1 MCERRR
7 RRERQLRR
15 LGQVD
20 GDQQR
25 DQVAGLQEHALRLRR
40 RKQSRRVLNK
50 NTRATNAYPCEYWRP
65 APYGAGATNLVCV
78 AATGKLDTLA
88 GFSNRGKSAV
98 HLAAPGV
105 DIYSSLPQWSSV
117 FSDDLE
123 ANFNNWTRRR
133 AAQTRRGSGRDELS
147 ESGTFS
153 MTDSPGGNYANRPEL
168 HDPQQRRPE
177 PDGPDGLPRGLQP
190 RAADARLQQHRNVF
204 DWFAIER
211 ATGTAGPWTEIA
223 FYFGSTQGDFA
234 AVTDD
239 LSSLDG
245 LGTGYIRFL
254 VHTDNTVVDGGAH
267 VDDVVVK
274 CLQPNGEDYE
284 SFAGTSM
291 ATPHVAGAA
300 ALLLAAEPA
309 MTPQKLKNALL
320 KGVDKK
326 TALTKH
332 VSSGGRLNLNNS
344 LNIAMDHIAP
354 ETTIIQRPPASTTN
368 RRATFR
374 FVSNEP
380 GSTFRCRH
388 MYGPW
393 VACSSPK
400 LYSGLAPGMHR
411 FAVRAID
418 KNGNVDPTP
427 ATDTWRIRR

>member
-1 MCERRR
+1 MASAPRTS
-7 RRERQLRR
+7 
-15 LGQVD
+15 
-20 GDQQR
+20 
-25 DQVAGLQEHALRLRR
+25 A
-40 RKQSRRVLNK
+40 SSS
-50 NTRATNAYPCEYWRP
+50 TR
-65 APYGAGATNLVCV
+65 
-78 AATGKLDTLA
+78 
-88 GFSNRGKSAV
+88 
-98 HLAAPGV
+98 
-105 DIYSSLPQWSSV
+105 
-117 FSDDLE
+117 
-123 ANFNNWTRRR
+123 
-133 AAQTRRGSGRDELS
+133 
-147 ESGTFS
+147 
-153 MTDSPGGNYANRPEL
+153 
-168 HDPQQRRPE
+168 
-177 PDGPDGLPRGLQP
+177 
-190 RAADARLQQHRNVF
+190 
-204 DWFAIER
+204 
-211 ATGTAGPWTEIA
+211 
-223 FYFGSTQGDFA
+223 
-234 AVTDD
+234 
-239 LSSLDG
+239 
-245 LGTGYIRFL
+245 
-254 VHTDNTVVDGGAH
+254 DNTVVDGGAH

-284 SFAGTSM
+284 SYAGTSM